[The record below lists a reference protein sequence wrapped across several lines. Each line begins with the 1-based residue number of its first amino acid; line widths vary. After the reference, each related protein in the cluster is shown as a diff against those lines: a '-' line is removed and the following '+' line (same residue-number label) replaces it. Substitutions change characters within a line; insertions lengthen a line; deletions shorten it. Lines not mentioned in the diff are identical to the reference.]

1 MELKNFMVFLFV
13 CFFLYCFV
21 VCRYTVAFTKFLT
34 MYQLY
39 HAWNSSP
46 PLLPFISPPPIHG
59 TVSTGIIAFTGMCT
73 YICTAFTFL
82 PPFPATTPSP
92 LVPMLPTEQGVFH
105 PPVFRFCR
113 RENIKRKT

>member
-1 MELKNFMVFLFV
+1 
-13 CFFLYCFV
+13 
-21 VCRYTVAFTKFLT
+21 
-34 MYQLY
+34 
-39 HAWNSSP
+39 
-46 PLLPFISPPPIHG
+46 
-59 TVSTGIIAFTGMCT
+59 MCT

-113 RENIKRKT
+113 RENIKRKTWHFCLLERKVAIQRVSLWYFHVYMHHNPNWFIFSNYLQSALVPFL